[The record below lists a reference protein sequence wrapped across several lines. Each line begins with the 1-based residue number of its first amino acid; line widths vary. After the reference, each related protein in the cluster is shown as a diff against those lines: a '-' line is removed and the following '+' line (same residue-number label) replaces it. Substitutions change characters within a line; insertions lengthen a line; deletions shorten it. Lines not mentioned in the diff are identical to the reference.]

1 MVYSLCRKMGTS
13 GVACTPLLTP
23 PLPGAVDDR
32 DTIVADDAMV
42 LET

>member
-1 MVYSLCRKMGTS
+1 MGTS
-13 GVACTPLLTP
+13 GVACTPP